1 MPPIRNGRMRSQ
13 DETIA
18 LKKLL
23 AFLIL
28 IAIAGGAYYYTR
40 VYLPTTAGTQEAGGG
55 GRRGGGGR
63 GEGPVAVIAAVAKRA
78 DVPVTIDAI
87 GTVQALNTVTVRAQ
101 VDGKLVKVAFMDGQ
115 DVKAGDILG
124 IIDPTTFQAS
134 YDQAVAKKAQDEA
147 QLANAR
153 IDLDR
158 YERLAK
164 TEYGSRQQA
173 DTQRAMVA
181 QQEAL
186 VRSDQAAIDN
196 AKAILDYTTIR
207 APLDGRTGIRAVD
220 QGNIIKASD
229 ANGLVVIT
237 QLRPISVIFNL
248 PQQRLRQVSEAMAQ
262 APVVVQA
269 FDSDNTTK
277 LDDGTVGVVDNQ
289 VDQTTGTV
297 RFKATFPNAKLQLW
311 PGQFVNVKLLVR
323 TLKDAIV
330 VPTSAVQRGP
340 TGPFVYIVGE
350 DSKVALKTIKVGQ
363 QDETQSVITE
373 GVEPPQRVVT
383 TGFTRLTDGATVSVT
398 TPEEDAAVKAQPPRS
413 RDETR
418 QRRRQS
424 SDRSDGRDGERSG
437 RRRQNADASDGQRPP
452 TRTPAT
458 EDQPGAG
465 SQPGAQVPTPQ
476 GGEQGTS
483 AARDRPQGPTR

>member
-1 MPPIRNGRMRSQ
+1 M
-13 DETIA
+13 
-18 LKKLL
+18 KKLL
-23 AFLIL
+23 AFLVL

-40 VYLPTTAGTQEAGGG
+40 VYLPATASTQDSGGSGG
-55 GRRGGGGR
+55 GRRGGGR
-63 GEGPVAVIAAVAKRA
+63 GEGPVAVIAAEAKRA

-101 VDGKLVKVAFMDGQ
+101 VDGKLIKVAFGDGQ
-115 DVKAGDILG
+115 DVKAGDVLG

-153 IDLDR
+153 IDLER

-207 APLDGRTGIRAVD
+207 APLDGRTGIRAID

-269 FDSDNTTK
+269 FDSDNVTK
-277 LDDGTVGVVDNQ
+277 LDDGTVSVVDNQ

-297 RFKATFPNAKLQLW
+297 RFKANFPNARLQLW

-330 VPTSAVQRGP
+330 VSTSAVQRGP
-340 TGPFVYIVGE
+340 SGPFVYVVGE

-373 GVEPPQRVVT
+373 GVEPPQRIVT
-383 TGFTRLTDGATVSVT
+383 TGFTRLTG
-398 TPEEDAAVKAQPPRS
+398 R
-413 RDETR
+413 
-418 QRRRQS
+418 
-424 SDRSDGRDGERSG
+424 SDRHGHVP
-437 RRRQNADASDGQRPP
+437 RRGCCD
-452 TRTPAT
+452 
-458 EDQPGAG
+458 
-465 SQPGAQVPTPQ
+465 
-476 GGEQGTS
+476 
-483 AARDRPQGPTR
+483 QGPAAPRAG